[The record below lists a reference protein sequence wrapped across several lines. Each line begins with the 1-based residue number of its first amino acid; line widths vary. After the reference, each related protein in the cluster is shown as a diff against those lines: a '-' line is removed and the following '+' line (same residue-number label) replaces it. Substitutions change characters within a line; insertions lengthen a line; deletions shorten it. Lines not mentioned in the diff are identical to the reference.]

1 MSDYGGTETKGVFE
15 SRLWLLT
22 CFDKEGK
29 DLHDRLAKP
38 IFSHQDEG
46 VGPGTQRRRVEFKQ
60 SVAGDGGESGYLA
73 ERGDCS
79 AAVVGGSEDAPL
91 VRAY

>member
-1 MSDYGGTETKGVFE
+1 MFAW
-15 SRLWLLT
+15 RLCLLT

-29 DLHDRLAKP
+29 DFHDRLSKP

-46 VGPGTQRRRVEFKQ
+46 VGPGTQRRCVEFKQ
-60 SVAGDGGESGYLA
+60 SVAGDCGESGDLA
-73 ERGDCS
+73 ERGDWS

-91 VRAY
+91 VGAY